1 MSHFNSPATSE
12 LNELISKHSSFL
24 VEIKKRLIFLLAA
37 FMVASIAGFVF
48 YERII
53 RFLIGILSLNGV
65 NVVFTS
71 PFQFINLAISCGIA
85 SGLILVFPL
94 IIFQILSFLKPA
106 LKKSEYNM
114 IVGFLPLTIIL
125 FIAGFSFG
133 IAIMKWQIQ
142 LFLSNSQSLGIGNIL
157 DITNFLSTV
166 LLVSGIMGITFQFP
180 IVLFLLMRIGV
191 LKHSQMS
198 KQRLW
203 VYLGSFIFSILL
215 PLDSILADVLITLPV
230 VIMFETTLLLN
241 KLFERRKS
249 TALTI

>member
-1 MSHFNSPATSE
+1 
-12 LNELISKHSSFL
+12 
-24 VEIKKRLIFLLAA
+24 
-37 FMVASIAGFVF
+37 
-48 YERII
+48 
-53 RFLIGILSLNGV
+53 
-65 NVVFTS
+65 
-71 PFQFINLAISCGIA
+71 
-85 SGLILVFPL
+85 
-94 IIFQILSFLKPA
+94 
-106 LKKSEYNM
+106 M

-230 VIMFETTLLLN
+230 IIMFETTLLLN